1 MKNFKIAVDEQVSI
15 WQRVVMW
22 VEAEDEQDL
31 RKNAERKSLNIIDV
45 CSVEDFPE
53 TMAHISYDAEYFDI
67 LEEEDQYQQEAV

>member
-31 RKNAERKSLNIIDV
+31 RKNAERKSLNKRMQI
-45 CSVEDFPE
+45 
-53 TMAHISYDAEYFDI
+53 
-67 LEEEDQYQQEAV
+67 